1 MAVCH
6 TDDLIRNLLLI
17 ADKVPPSDDNWY
29 SILVFIKLKFCQIA
43 LSPVVIPDTLPYLK
57 VLTEEKLYLLCN
69 LYPENTL
76 KPKMHYFIHLPSRI
90 ECYGPLIYS

>member
-29 SILVFIKLKFCQIA
+29 SILVFIKLKIA
-43 LSPVVIPDTLPYLK
+43 LFPVVTPDTLPYLK
-57 VLTEEKLYLLCN
+57 VLA
-69 LYPENTL
+69 
-76 KPKMHYFIHLPSRI
+76 S
-90 ECYGPLIYS
+90 